1 MSNDLLCGRV
11 VVSVVVGAIGVGF
24 VVSDLV
30 SEWWG
35 AEAVHALEVD
45 QGGRYAY
52 GRTRDRPWVV
62 HLMKELML
70 SSMSAMKVG
79 K

>member
-52 GRTRDRPWVV
+52 GRTRD
-62 HLMKELML
+62 
-70 SSMSAMKVG
+70 
-79 K
+79 